1 MLFILVTDVL
11 NSLFKKARDEGL
23 LQPLSHIA
31 PNRSISL
38 YANDV
43 ALFIQPTKEELQ
55 VIKIILDQ
63 FGEAAGLKTNL
74 KKSCIIP
81 MQLAVMKSPC
91 RLFKAHWVAHYK
103 NSLVLTSAFLSQ
115 IRNSESVTFCL
126 GLKKLRTNF
135 QVGKPPYLTLLVG
148 RRWLALCYLHSD
160 PFAGH
165 FECS

>member
-1 MLFILVTDVL
+1 MCSIAYSKRPEIRGCF
-11 NSLFKKARDEGL
+11 N
-23 LQPLSHIA
+23 PSHIA
-31 PNRSISL
+31 PNHSISL

-43 ALFIQPTKEELQ
+43 ALFIRPTKEELQ

-74 KKSCIIP
+74 QKSCIIP

-91 RLFKAHWVAHYK
+91 RLFKARWVAHYK

-126 GLKKLRTNF
+126 GLKKLRANF
-135 QVGKPPYLTLLVG
+135 QVGKPPYTLLVG
-148 RRWLALCYLHSD
+148 QRWLALCYLHSD

>member
-1 MLFILVTDVL
+1 MLFILVMDVL

-31 PNRSISL
+31 PNHSISL

-74 KKSCIIP
+74 QKSCIIP

-91 RLFKAHWVAHYK
+91 RLFKARWVAHYK
-103 NSLVLTSAFLSQ
+103 NSLVL
-115 IRNSESVTFCL
+115 TFCL